1 MNFQRGKKHEE
12 MELNLV
18 PLIDV
23 LLVIIIFL
31 VVSTT
36 FSRFSE
42 LKINLPTAEANS
54 PDKKPNVI
62 NVSITAEGLYAIND
76 NPLPNKSLESIIEA
90 LKNSAKGEKEIPVI
104 INEDAKCEHQ
114 SVINVMEA
122 SRQAG
127 LTHITFSTKV
137 NQTLKG
143 FSFSWP
149 NGKKY

>member
-1 MNFQRGKKHEE
+1 MNFYRGKKHEDL
-12 MELNLV
+12 ELNLV

-54 PDKKPNVI
+54 PEKKPNVI
-62 NVSITAEGLYAIND
+62 NVSISAEGIYSVND
-76 NPLPNKSLESIIEA
+76 LALPNKSLESIIAA
-90 LKNSAKGEKEIPVI
+90 LKNSSKDEKDMPVI
-104 INEDAKCEHQ
+104 INADAKCEHQ

-122 SRQAG
+122 SRQVG
-127 LTHITFSTKV
+127 LTHITFSTKI
-137 NQTLKG
+137 N
-143 FSFSWP
+143 
-149 NGKKY
+149 